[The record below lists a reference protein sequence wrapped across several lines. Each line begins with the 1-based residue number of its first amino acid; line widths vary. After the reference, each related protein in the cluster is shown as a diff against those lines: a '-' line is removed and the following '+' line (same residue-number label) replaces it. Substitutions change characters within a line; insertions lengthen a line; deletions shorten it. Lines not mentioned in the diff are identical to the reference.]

1 MYRLTYSKGFSK
13 SLKKINSA
21 VGGKKIVQELE
32 VFLDIL
38 VSGKKIP
45 ENYKDHQLHGD
56 LSEYRECHIRG
67 DILIVYKKEEKLL
80 IITLINIGSHSYL
93 F

>member
-1 MYRLTYSKGFSK
+1 MYRLIYSKNFSK
-13 SLKKINSA
+13 SLKKINSS

-38 VSGKKIP
+38 VLGKNIP

-67 DILIVYKKEEKLL
+67 DVLVVYKKEEGLL
-80 IITLINIGSHSYL
+80 IITLIDIGSHSYL

>member
-1 MYRLTYSKGFSK
+1 MYRLTYSKDFSK
-13 SLKKINSA
+13 SLKKINSG

-56 LSEYRECHIRG
+56 LNEYRECHIRG
-67 DILIVYKKEEKLL
+67 DVLIVYKKEEKLL
-80 IITLINIGSHSYL
+80 IITLINIGSYSYL